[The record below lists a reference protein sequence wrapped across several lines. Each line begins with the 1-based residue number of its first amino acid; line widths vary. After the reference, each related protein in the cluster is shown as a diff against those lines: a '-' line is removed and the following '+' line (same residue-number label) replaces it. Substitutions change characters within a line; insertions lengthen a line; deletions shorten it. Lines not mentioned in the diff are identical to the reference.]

1 MGKIGYLLKRIKTMD
16 KKAMFDKIDSIHK
29 KTGKSKTYLLYDM
42 FKCARKYGAGYM
54 DYDLFEMY
62 NLTPEQRDTYITRGR
77 NNELVGKYNNKDY
90 FHIFEN
96 KDEFNTLFKD
106 YIKRDWIKVNG
117 LPKEDVIAFMKKHN
131 EFMAKPVDGGCG
143 HGIVKININEE
154 KYGDKSFNE
163 ALKSN
168 YDSLGIKN
176 TDNNKDNVLEALYNK
191 LVENGNNF
199 ELEEVIK
206 QHPEVNKIY
215 SGAINTV
222 RVVTILKDN
231 VPHVICAY
239 FRIGNGK
246 FVDNFNSGGMVA
258 PVNEVTGEVMDKAV
272 DKNKNLYET
281 HPQTGTQ
288 IKGFKFPDWDK
299 AIAMCKEASKIV
311 PQMGY
316 IGWDVCFTPNGP
328 IFVEGNEFPGHD
340 IYQLPEHT
348 PNKIGMMP
356 KFNI

>member
-1 MGKIGYLLKRIKTMD
+1 MGNIKYILKRLKTMD
-16 KKAMFDKIDSIHK
+16 KKAMFEKVNSIHK
-29 KTGKSKTYLLYDM
+29 KTGKSKIYLLCDM
-42 FKCARKYGAGYM
+42 LKCARKYGAGYM

-77 NNELVGKYNNKDY
+77 NNEIVAKYNDKAY

-96 KDEFNTLFKD
+96 KNEFNELFKD
-106 YIKRDWIKVNG
+106 YIKRDWVDVKDTPQEN
-117 LPKEDVIAFMKKHN
+117 VIAFMQKHPV
-131 EFMAKPVDGGCG
+131 FMAKPVDGGCG
-143 HGIVKININEE
+143 HGIEKIDTSQYSSLDEV
-154 KYGDKSFNE
+154 
-163 ALKSN
+163 
-168 YDSLGIKN
+168 YD
-176 TDNNKDNVLEALYNK
+176 K
-191 LVENGNNF
+191 LVQGNNNF

-206 QHPEVNKIY
+206 QHPAVSAIY
-215 SGAINTV
+215 PDAINTV
-222 RVVTILKDN
+222 RVVTILKDGI
-231 VPHVICAY
+231 PHVICAY

-258 PVNEVTGEVMDKAV
+258 PVNEITGEVMDRAI
-272 DKNKNLYET
+272 DKKKNLYET
-281 HPQTGTQ
+281 HPQTGAK

-299 AIAMCKEASKIV
+299 AIEMCKKAAKVV

-316 IGWDVCFTPNGP
+316 IGWDVCFTPDGP

-340 IYQLPEHT
+340 IYQLPGHT

>member
-1 MGKIGYLLKRIKTMD
+1 MGKIKYILKRLKEMD
-16 KKAMFDKIDSIHK
+16 KKAMFEKIDSIHE
-29 KTGKSKTYLLYDM
+29 KTGKSKIYLLYDIQ
-42 FKCARKYGAGYM
+42 KCARKYGAGYM

-62 NLTPEQRDTYITRGR
+62 NLSKEQRNTYITRGR
-77 NNELVGKYNNKDY
+77 NNEIVSKYNNKEY

-106 YIKRDWIKVNG
+106 YIKRDWIKVKDT
-117 LPKEDVIAFMKKHN
+117 PKEDVIAFMKKHS
-131 EFMAKPVDGGCG
+131 EFMAKPIDGGCG
-143 HGIVKININEE
+143 HGIEKINT
-154 KYGDKSFNE
+154 
-163 ALKSN
+163 SN
-168 YDSLGIKN
+168 YKSLNEIYDKL
-176 TDNNKDNVLEALYNK
+176 TD
-191 LVENGNNF
+191 ENNNF
-199 ELEEVIK
+199 EFEEVIK
-206 QHPEVNKIY
+206 QHPEVSKIY
-215 SGAINTV
+215 PDAINTV

-231 VPHVICAY
+231 VPHIICAY

-246 FVDNFNSGGMVA
+246 YVDNFNSGGMVA
-258 PVNEVTGEVMDKAV
+258 PVNELTGEVMDRAI
-272 DKNKNLYET
+272 DKKKNLYEN
-281 HPQTGTQ
+281 HPQTGSK

-299 AIAMCKEASKIV
+299 AISMCKEASKVV

-356 KFNI
+356 RFNI

>member
-1 MGKIGYLLKRIKTMD
+1 MGKIKYILKRLKEMD
-16 KKAMFDKIDSIHK
+16 KKAMFEKIDSIHK
-29 KTGKSKTYLLYDM
+29 KTGKSKIYLLYDM
-42 FKCARKYGAGYM
+42 QKCARKYGAGYM

-62 NLTPEQRDTYITRGR
+62 NLNKEQRDTYITRGR
-77 NNELVGKYNNKDY
+77 NNEIVRKYNNKEY

-106 YIKRDWIKVNG
+106 YIKRDWIKVKDT
-117 LPKEDVIAFMKKHN
+117 PKEKVIAFMEKHN
-131 EFMAKPVDGGCG
+131 EFMAKPIDGGCG
-143 HGIVKININEE
+143 HGIEKINT
-154 KYGDKSFNE
+154 
-163 ALKSN
+163 SN
-168 YDSLGIKN
+168 YKSL
-176 TDNNKDNVLEALYNK
+176 DEVYDK
-191 LVENGNNF
+191 LTEGNNNF

-206 QHPEVNKIY
+206 QHSEVSKIY
-215 SGAINTV
+215 PDAINTV

-246 FVDNFNSGGMVA
+246 YVDNFNSGGMVA
-258 PVNEVTGEVMDKAV
+258 PVNELTGEVVDRAIDK
-272 DKNKNLYET
+272 KKNLYEN
-281 HPQTGTQ
+281 HPQTGAK

-299 AIAMCKEASKIV
+299 AISMCKEASKVV

-348 PNKIGMMP
+348 PNKIGMTP